1 MNKGVTYAVGAYV
14 VWGLLPLYWKLLG
27 HVPVFQLLAHR
38 ILWSFL
44 FLIGVIAVS
53 RQQRAFW
60 QSVKNSKVLR
70 VYGVSAILV
79 AINWFIYVWAVSSGF
94 VIQTSLG
101 YFINPLVSVLI
112 GVVILREKL
121 RIGQWL
127 PVGVATVGV
136 VYLTFAYG
144 SLPWISLSLAITWA
158 LYGLVKKFAPLSSL
172 HGLTVET
179 GLLLLPAIFY
189 LVFTAGTGQSV
200 FLHDTFSSD
209 VLLIGTGIATTTP
222 LFLFALAVVRIPLS
236 LTGILQYIA
245 PTLQFLLGLF
255 VFKESFT
262 TSQFIGFSFIWLAL
276 VLFAGEAIVTRKR
289 QLPDT
294 RTSPPSPL
302 VE

>member
-1 MNKGVTYAVGAYV
+1 MNKGITYAVGAYV
-14 VWGLLPLYWKLLG
+14 IWGLLPLYWKLLH

-44 FLIGVIAVS
+44 FLIGVILVS
-53 RQQRAFW
+53 RQHRALW
-60 QSVKNSKVLR
+60 KAAMNAKVIR
-70 VYGVSAILV
+70 VYGVSAVLV
-79 AINWFIYVWAVSSGF
+79 AINWFIYVWAVSHGF

-112 GVVILREKL
+112 GVVVLREQL
-121 RIGQWL
+121 RLGQWI

-144 SLPWISLSLAITWA
+144 SLPWISLSLAVTWGV
-158 LYGLVKKFAPLSSL
+158 YGLVKKFAPLSSL
-172 HGLTVET
+172 YGLTVET
-179 GLLLLPAIFY
+179 GLLLLPATFY
-189 LVFTAGTGQSV
+189 LVLTASTGRGI

-209 VLLIGTGIATTTP
+209 ALIIGTGIATTTP

-255 VFKESFT
+255 VFKETFT
-262 TSQFIGFSFIWLAL
+262 RDQFIGFSFIWLAL
-276 VLFAGEAIVTRKR
+276 ILFAGEAIVTRKR
-289 QLPDT
+289 RPANAQ
-294 RTSPPSPL
+294 TSPSSVP
-302 VE
+302 VK

>member
-1 MNKGVTYAVGAYV
+1 MNKGIYYTVGAYV
-14 VWGLLPLYWKLLG
+14 IWGLLPLYWKLLH

-38 ILWSFL
+38 IVWSFV
-44 FLIGVIAVS
+44 FLAGVLLVS
-53 RQQRAFW
+53 RQQQAFW
-60 QSVKNSKVLR
+60 KSVKSNKVLR
-70 VYGVSAILV
+70 VYATSAVLV
-79 AINWFIYVWAVSSGF
+79 AINWFIYVWAVSRGF

-112 GVVILREKL
+112 GVVVLREKL

-127 PVGVATVGV
+127 PVAVATMGV

-144 SLPWISLSLAITWA
+144 SLPWISLSLAVTWA
-158 LYGLVKKFAPLSSL
+158 VYGLVKKFAPLSSL
-172 HGLTVET
+172 YGLTVET
-179 GLLLLPAIFY
+179 GLLLLPATFY
-189 LVFTAGTGQSV
+189 LVLTASTGRGI

-209 VLLIGTGIATTTP
+209 ALLLGTGIVTTTP

-255 VFKESFT
+255 VFKEAFT
-262 TSQFIGFSFIWLAL
+262 RNQFIGFSFIWLAL

-289 QLPDT
+289 RPANTQTLP
-294 RTSPPSPL
+294 SSVPIK
-302 VE
+302 